1 MSKSVVVK
9 LNKNAYK
16 LGEAVAGIRAV
27 IPAKHGK
34 EESGK
39 VIYKRKADYH
49 EDPFKK
55 RA

>member
-1 MSKSVVVK
+1 MNRAVVLK

-16 LGEAVAGIRAV
+16 IGEAVAGIRAV
-27 IPAKHGK
+27 IPTKHGK

-49 EDPFKK
+49 EDPYKK